1 MSISRKRSSNFTKL
15 KPGREICRVFCFA
28 RGKKKL
34 SEKSG
39 KEVGH
44 AAAFSA
50 AWLLACRN
58 MSLFS
63 VLLRGKRTK
72 DTLPPITAERRR
84 WVRLTIASNRKAN
97 RAKPDLNR
105 GRNKWFWR
113 VFRPLK
119 YPPAP
124 HRLVFLSAWFALF
137 TPRRGGSGFSI
148 GAVAR
153 LAASRL
159 RPCAWAINS
168 ALQRSAVPGFLFCSG
183 SAASMLQYVFV

>member
-1 MSISRKRSSNFTKL
+1 MFIL
-15 KPGREICRVFCFA
+15 LMGQCYFC
-28 RGKKKL
+28 
-34 SEKSG
+34 
-39 KEVGH
+39 
-44 AAAFSA
+44 FSA
-50 AWLLACRN
+50 AWLLPCCN
-58 MSLFS
+58 IVLFS

-124 HRLVFLSAWFALF
+124 HRLGFLSAWFALF

-148 GAVAR
+148 GDRRSACRIRAAALHLVAQQC
-153 LAASRL
+153 AATL
-159 RPCAWAINS
+159 CCAW
-168 ALQRSAVPGFLFCSG
+168 LFV
-183 SAASMLQYVFV
+183 L